1 MAAGIFVL
9 RRRAGYAPGYRAWGY
24 PVLPALFIV
33 STAVIVVNQLAAD
46 PLESATGLLIV
57 LAGLPVYFFRTARR
71 ASSPITTNAD
81 R

>member
-9 RRRAGYAPGYRAWGY
+9 RRRPGYAPRYRAWGY

-33 STAVIVVNQLAAD
+33 STAVIVGNELLSD
-46 PLESATGLLIV
+46 PIQSATGLLIV
-57 LAGLPVYFFRTARR
+57 LAGLPVYYWRANARR
-71 ASSPITTNAD
+71 PTEDAHAD